1 MDNPG
6 RESQKVFRH
15 TQPIEKDRSNREILE
30 VLFAGTYRNTK
41 FNYVFKETVVQW
53 ARPILGF

>member
-1 MDNPG
+1 
-6 RESQKVFRH
+6 VFHH
-15 TQPIEKDRSNREILE
+15 TQPIEKDREILE